1 MKNIKTFYTLIPARG
16 GSKGV
21 PRKNI
26 VKINGKPLISYTIEQ
41 SMKSKLIGK
50 TFVSTDDPEIASISK
65 KYGAIVPF
73 KRPKKISGDFATDF
87 DVFFNFAKFLEKNGD
102 LPDYFVHLRA
112 TNPMRK
118 LMTIDKAIKI
128 MRQKYSYDTLRSVN
142 IASQSPY
149 KMWLIK
155 NNNLT
160 QLIKYR
166 NSDKSHSMPRQALPI
181 VYWQNG
187 YIDIIKS
194 SVILNKGSMTGRKI
208 YPLIINEKIYEVDY
222 PEDVVKLQKAIKKKT
237 SISFKKKIR
246 YPV

>member
-1 MKNIKTFYTLIPARG
+1 MKKIKTFYALIPARG

-26 VKINGKPLISYTIEQ
+26 IKIDGKPLISYTIEQ
-41 SMKSKLIGK
+41 AIKSKLINK

-87 DVFFNFAKFLEKNGD
+87 EVFFNFAKFLEKNGD
-102 LPDYFVHLRA
+102 LPDYFIHLRA

-118 LMTIDKAIKI
+118 LITINKAIKI
-128 MRQKYSYDTLRSVN
+128 MLQNHNYDTLRSVN

-155 NNNLT
+155 NNNLA

-166 NSDKSHSMPRQALPI
+166 NSDKSHSIPRQSLPI

-194 SVILNKGSMTGRKI
+194 SVILKKGSMTGRKI

-222 PEDVVKLQKAIKKKT
+222 PEDVVKLKKAINKKS
-237 SISFKKKIR
+237 SIILKKRMR